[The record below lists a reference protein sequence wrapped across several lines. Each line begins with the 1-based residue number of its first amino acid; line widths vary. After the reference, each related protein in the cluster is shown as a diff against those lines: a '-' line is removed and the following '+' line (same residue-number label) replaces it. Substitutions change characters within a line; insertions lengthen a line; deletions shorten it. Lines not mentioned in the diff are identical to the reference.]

1 MDGQQILNIRLENVP
16 ADMKSEISIRDK
28 SSSQI
33 ASASAS
39 NPGDKVRL
47 EKDVQ
52 GPGWFYIM
60 VRDLNG
66 KAYSEPYT
74 ITNNAGASA

>member
-1 MDGQQILNIRLENVP
+1 VDGQQILNIRLENVP

-33 ASASAS
+33 AYVSAS

-74 ITNNAGASA
+74 ITINAGASA